1 MKTAKIQDY
10 NCIWLQGKW
19 VTTSGSAF
27 TYKPVNVVSIF
38 DDTQAGKAKSHDPE
52 GPTDYIIAGEFKFSE
67 LFCGLTE
74 SL

>member
-1 MKTAKIQDY
+1 M
-10 NCIWLQGKW
+10 
-19 VTTSGSAF
+19 TTSGSAF